1 MFRGYRLSL
10 LLLDRLVF
18 SLLLRRLFLRCLRRF
33 IAHSLSL
40 ARKRVCRGGYSVLC
54 RRTSFFKSAPIVR
67 FDWTSGVARST
78 FDVLMAQTSAVVIAS
93 ANNLSVKYGHQVVLD
108 GATIAFMEGE
118 HIGLVGRNGSGKS
131 TFLQI
136 AAGVAHPDSGEFSC
150 RRDLVTGYMPQ
161 ISGLDDAATVHANI
175 LSGAQRILDLI
186 AEYER
191 VPGDSPLSATL
202 LDQIGEADG
211 WNLEHRI
218 KSLITNLHAPES
230 DRVVGTLSGGE
241 KRRVALC
248 RALIARPDFLILDE
262 PTNHL
267 DTGSIEWLEDFLA
280 RYAGTCLFVTHD
292 RYFLDRV
299 ATRIVEL
306 SRGQFISYDGN
317 YTDYLLAR
325 VQRQAVEEMQEHKR
339 QKFLKR
345 ELQWVRKA
353 PRARRTKSVDR
364 VERYFEM
371 AAQEAPETEIDV
383 ELIIPTPPKLAN
395 RIIELTDVSVE
406 LGGRTLFQNVN
417 LNLVAGER
425 LGVVGRNGLGKTSL
439 LKVILQELPAAS
451 GGVEIGARTQINY
464 VDQNRLLLD
473 DAKTVWEEVGSGGEH
488 VTLGEQSITL
498 RAYLRR
504 FLFSEE
510 RINTKISQLSG
521 GERSRV
527 LLAKILKRGG
537 NVLILDE
544 PTNDLDLGTLRL
556 LEEALVAFGGCVIVV
571 SHDRY
576 FLNRV
581 CTSILAFEGEGRV
594 AYSVGNYDYYLEKRS
609 ALSSA
614 RDSNPAPA
622 AVAAEPKK
630 SKQKPR
636 KLKWKEEREWESMET
651 NILAAE
657 NEVSDLEAT
666 FSAPDVYAKPRAE
679 ISDLETQLKTAR
691 DKVAHLYARWHEL
704 ELLHGVRSIED

>member
-1 MFRGYRLSL
+1 M
-10 LLLDRLVF
+10 
-18 SLLLRRLFLRCLRRF
+18 
-33 IAHSLSL
+33 AE
-40 ARKRVCRGGYSVLC
+40 
-54 RRTSFFKSAPIVR
+54 TSTA
-67 FDWTSGVARST
+67 
-78 FDVLMAQTSAVVIAS
+78 VIAS
-93 ANNLSVKYGHQVVLD
+93 ANNLSVKYGAQVVLD
-108 GATIAFMEGE
+108 GATIAFREGE

-136 AAGVAHPDSGEFSC
+136 AAGMAQADSGEFTR

-161 ISGLDDAATVHANI
+161 LSGL
-175 LSGAQRILDLI
+175 
-186 AEYER
+186 
-191 VPGDSPLSATL
+191 
-202 LDQIGEADG
+202 
-211 WNLEHRI
+211 
-218 KSLITNLHAPES
+218 
-230 DRVVGTLSGGE
+230 
-241 KRRVALC
+241 
-248 RALIARPDFLILDE
+248 
-262 PTNHL
+262 
-267 DTGSIEWLEDFLA
+267 IEWLEDFLA
-280 RYAGTCLFVTHD
+280 RYTGTCLFVTHD

-306 SRGQFISYDGN
+306 SRGQFTSYDGN

-345 ELQWVRKA
+345 ELQWVRRA

-371 AAQEAPETEIDV
+371 AAQEAPEAELDV

-451 GGVEIGARTQINY
+451 GVVEIGARTQINY

-473 DAKTVWEEVGSGGEH
+473 DTKTVWEEVGSGGES
-488 VTLGEQSITL
+488 VTLRERNITL

-521 GERSRV
+521 GERSRGF
-527 LLAKILKRGG
+527 LAKNLKRAGD
-537 NVLILDE
+537 VLVVDE

-581 CTSILAFEGEGRV
+581 CTSILAFEGDGRV
-594 AYSVGNYDYYLEKRS
+594 IYHVGNYDYYLENRGESGPVRASYPTPARAS
-609 ALSSA
+609 A
-614 RDSNPAPA
+614 
-622 AVAAEPKK
+622 EQTK
-630 SKQKPR
+630 SKDKPR
-636 KLKWKEEREWESMET
+636 KLKWKEEREWESMEAT
-651 NILAAE
+651 ILAAE

-666 FSAPDVYAKPRAE
+666 FAAPDFYAKSRVE

-704 ELLHGVRSIED
+704 ELMQSVPLSLEDQVRR

>member
-1 MFRGYRLSL
+1 M
-10 LLLDRLVF
+10 
-18 SLLLRRLFLRCLRRF
+18 LR
-33 IAHSLSL
+33 
-40 ARKRVCRGGYSVLC
+40 
-54 RRTSFFKSAPIVR
+54 SAPITR
-67 FDWTSGVARST
+67 FGWTSGACRAVALRRRVVRST

-93 ANNLSVKYGHQVVLD
+93 ANDLSVKYGSQIVLD
-108 GATIAFMEGE
+108 GATIAFAEGE

-136 AAGVAHPDSGEFSC
+136 AAGVAQPDSGEFSC

-161 ISGLDDAATVHANI
+161 ISGLNDAATVHANI

-191 VPGDSPLSATL
+191 VPGASPLSATL
-202 LDQIGEADG
+202 LDQIGEVDG

-248 RALIARPDFLILDE
+248 RALLARPDFLILDE

-306 SRGQFISYDGN
+306 
-317 YTDYLLAR
+317 
-325 VQRQAVEEMQEHKR
+325 
-339 QKFLKR
+339 
-345 ELQWVRKA
+345 
-353 PRARRTKSVDR
+353 
-364 VERYFEM
+364 
-371 AAQEAPETEIDV
+371 
-383 ELIIPTPPKLAN
+383 
-395 RIIELTDVSVE
+395 
-406 LGGRTLFQNVN
+406 GGRTLFQHVN

-451 GGVEIGARTQINY
+451 GEVEIGARTQINY

-473 DAKTVWEEVGSGGEH
+473 DTKTVWEEVGSGGEH

-527 LLAKILKRGG
+527 LLAKILKRRG
-537 NVLILDE
+537 NVWMHDE
-544 PTNDLDLGTLRL
+544 
-556 LEEALVAFGGCVIVV
+556 
-571 SHDRY
+571 S
-576 FLNRV
+576 
-581 CTSILAFEGEGRV
+581 
-594 AYSVGNYDYYLEKRS
+594 
-609 ALSSA
+609 
-614 RDSNPAPA
+614 
-622 AVAAEPKK
+622 
-630 SKQKPR
+630 
-636 KLKWKEEREWESMET
+636 
-651 NILAAE
+651 
-657 NEVSDLEAT
+657 
-666 FSAPDVYAKPRAE
+666 
-679 ISDLETQLKTAR
+679 
-691 DKVAHLYARWHEL
+691 
-704 ELLHGVRSIED
+704 

>member
-1 MFRGYRLSL
+1 M
-10 LLLDRLVF
+10 
-18 SLLLRRLFLRCLRRF
+18 
-33 IAHSLSL
+33 AE
-40 ARKRVCRGGYSVLC
+40 
-54 RRTSFFKSAPIVR
+54 TSTA
-67 FDWTSGVARST
+67 
-78 FDVLMAQTSAVVIAS
+78 VIAS
-93 ANNLSVKYGHQVVLD
+93 ANNLTVKYGTQVVLD
-108 GATIAFMEGE
+108 GATIAFTEGE
-118 HIGLVGRNGSGKS
+118 RVGLVGRNGSGKS

-136 AAGVAHPDSGEFSC
+136 AAGVAQPDSGEFTR

-161 ISGLDDAATVHANI
+161 LSGLDDATTVHANV
-175 LSGAQRILDLI
+175 LSGAQRILYLI
-186 AEYER
+186 VEYER
-191 VPGDSPLSATL
+191 SSADSPLSATL

-218 KSLITNLHAPES
+218 NSLITNLHAPES
-230 DRVVGTLSGGE
+230 DRIVGTLSGGE

-248 RALIARPDFLILDE
+248 RALLARPDFLILDE

-267 DTGSIEWLEDFLA
+267 DTGSIEWLEGFLEK
-280 RYAGTCLFVTHD
+280 YAGTCLFVTHD

-306 SRGQFISYDGN
+306 SRGKFISYDGN
-317 YTDYLLAR
+317 YTDYLLSRA
-325 VQRQAVEEMQEHKR
+325 QRQAVEEAQEHQR

-364 VERYFEM
+364 VERYFETLS
-371 AAQEAPETEIDV
+371 QEGPEAELDV

-395 RIIELTDVSVE
+395 RVIELKDVSLE
-406 LGGRTLFQNVN
+406 LGGRTLFQHVN

-451 GGVEIGARTQINY
+451 GEVEIGARTEINY

-473 DAKTVWEEVGSGGEH
+473 DNKTVWEEVGEGMEY
-488 VTLGEQSITL
+488 VRLGEENITL
-498 RAYLRR
+498 RGYLRR
-504 FLFSEE
+504 FLFTEE
-510 RINTKISQLSG
+510 RINTKIYQLSG

-537 NVLILDE
+537 NVLMLDE

-594 AYSVGNYDYYLEKRS
+594 TYNVGNYDYYLERKAVLAPAVEGAPADIPNESKRS
-609 ALSSA
+609 ETPK
-614 RDSNPAPA
+614 PA
-622 AVAAEPKK
+622 
-630 SKQKPR
+630 R
-636 KLKWKEEREWESMET
+636 KLKYKEQQEWQSMEA
-651 NILAAE
+651 NILSAEEKVSGLEAIFAAPDFYTKPPAEIAELE
-657 NEVSDLEAT
+657 NEL
-666 FSAPDVYAKPRAE
+666 RN
-679 ISDLETQLKTAR
+679 AR
-691 DKVAHLYARWHEL
+691 DTVAHLYARWQEL
-704 ELLHGVRSIED
+704 EL

>member
-1 MFRGYRLSL
+1 M
-10 LLLDRLVF
+10 
-18 SLLLRRLFLRCLRRF
+18 
-33 IAHSLSL
+33 
-40 ARKRVCRGGYSVLC
+40 
-54 RRTSFFKSAPIVR
+54 
-67 FDWTSGVARST
+67 RST
-78 FDVLMAQTSAVVIAS
+78 FEVPMAETSAAVIAS
-93 ANNLSVKYGHQVVLD
+93 ANNLSVKYGAQVVLD
-108 GATIAFMEGE
+108 GATIAFTEGE

-136 AAGVAHPDSGEFSC
+136 AAGVARADSGEFSC

-161 ISGLDDAATVHANI
+161 VSGLDDTTTVHANI
-175 LSGAQRILDLI
+175 LNGAQRILDLI

-202 LDQIGEADG
+202 LDQIIQADG

-230 DRVVGTLSGGE
+230 DRIVGTLSGGE

-248 RALIARPDFLILDE
+248 RALLARPDFLILDE

-345 ELQWVRKA
+345 ELQWVRRA

-371 AAQEAPETEIDV
+371 AAQEAPEAELDV

-395 RIIELTDVSVE
+395 RVIELREVSVE
-406 LGGRTLFQNVN
+406 LGGRTLFQDVN

-425 LGVVGRNGLGKTSL
+425 LGVVGRNGLGKSSL
-439 LKVILQELPAAS
+439 LKVILQELPVAS
-451 GGVEIGARTQINY
+451 GAVEIGARTQINY

-504 FLFSEE
+504 FLFSED

-537 NVLILDE
+537 NVLMLDE

-556 LEEALVAFGGCVIVV
+556 LEEALIAFGGCVIVV

-594 AYSVGNYDYYLEKRS
+594 VYRVGNYDYYLEKRGAVS
-609 ALSSA
+609 PA
-614 RDSNPAPA
+614 RESTPVPAV
-622 AVAAEPKK
+622 VAGQRKK
-630 SKQKPR
+630 SGKEKPR
-636 KLKWKEEREWESMET
+636 KLKWKEERVWESMEA

-657 NEVSDLEAT
+657 DEVLELEAT
-666 FSAPDVYAKPRAE
+666 FAAPDFYAKPRAE
-679 ISDLETQLKTAR
+679 IFDLETQLKTAR

-704 ELLHGVRSIED
+704 ELLQSVPSP

>member
-1 MFRGYRLSL
+1 MRT
-10 LLLDRLVF
+10 F
-18 SLLLRRLFLRCLRRF
+18 S
-33 IAHSLSL
+33 
-40 ARKRVCRGGYSVLC
+40 
-54 RRTSFFKSAPIVR
+54 
-67 FDWTSGVARST
+67 
-78 FDVLMAQTSAVVIAS
+78 
-93 ANNLSVKYGHQVVLD
+93 
-108 GATIAFMEGE
+108 
-118 HIGLVGRNGSGKS
+118 
-131 TFLQI
+131 
-136 AAGVAHPDSGEFSC
+136 
-150 RRDLVTGYMPQ
+150 
-161 ISGLDDAATVHANI
+161 
-175 LSGAQRILDLI
+175 SGAQRILDLI

-191 VPGDSPLSATL
+191 VPADSPLSATIL
-202 LDQIGEADG
+202 EQIGEADG

-248 RALIARPDFLILDE
+248 RALLARPDFLILDE

-306 SRGQFISYDGN
+306 SRGEFTSYDGN

-325 VQRQAVEEMQEHKR
+325 AQRQAVEEAQEHQR

-371 AAQEAPETEIDV
+371 ATQEAPEAELDV

-395 RIIELTDVSVE
+395 RIIELRDVSVE
-406 LGGRTLFQNVN
+406 LGGRTLFQHVN

-425 LGVVGRNGLGKTSL
+425 LGVVGRNGLGKSSL
-439 LKVILQELPAAS
+439 LKVILQQLPAAS
-451 GGVEIGARTQINY
+451 GVVEIGARTQINY

-473 DAKTVWEEVGSGGEH
+473 DEKTVWEEVGNGGEH
-488 VTLGEQSITL
+488 VTLGEESITL

-504 FLFSEE
+504 FLFSED

-537 NVLILDE
+537 NVLMLDE

-581 CTSILAFEGEGRV
+581 CTSILRFRRRGPRG
-594 AYSVGNYDYYLEKRS
+594 
-609 ALSSA
+609 LSHRELRLLPGKTRRTRPGS
-614 RDSNPAPA
+614 RFIPAPA
-622 AVAAEPKK
+622 AAAVEQTKTK
-630 SKQKPR
+630 DKPR
-636 KLKWKEEREWESMET
+636 KLKWKEEREWASMEAT
-651 NILAAE
+651 ILAAE
-657 NEVSDLEAT
+657 KAVSNLEAT
-666 FSAPDVYAKPRAE
+666 FAAPDFYAKPRSE
-679 ISDLETQLKTAR
+679 IFELETQLKTAR
-691 DKVAHLYARWHEL
+691 DKVAHLYARWQEL
-704 ELLHGVRSIED
+704 ELMQSIRSSDTLLHAS